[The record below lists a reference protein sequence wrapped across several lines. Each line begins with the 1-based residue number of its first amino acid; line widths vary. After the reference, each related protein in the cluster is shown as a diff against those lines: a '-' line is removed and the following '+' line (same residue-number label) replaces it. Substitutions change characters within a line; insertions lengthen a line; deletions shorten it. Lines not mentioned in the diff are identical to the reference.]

1 MWNEIKQYYLERHPL
16 NSPFKKSNLNNKLSK
31 NKSLNDL
38 FLEKTKKEKL
48 IARKNTKSI
57 IKVFSSNKSSY
68 NLLKKYTIFS
78 KNKIKVKKF
87 PIIIN
92 SNSTSSIRSTNIKV
106 RRKILFSDS
115 NYPLS
120 INDSTNNLIRFS
132 MTNSASFIFNNNNNI
147 IEELDDEKKMIKF
160 LPNDA
165 LLFIFYMMNL
175 NLVIKIIII
184 L

>member
-38 FLEKTKKEKL
+38 FLDKEKNEKL
-48 IARKNTKSI
+48 ILRKNSKSI
-57 IKVFSSNKSSY
+57 MKVFSSNKSSY
-68 NLLKKYTIFS
+68 NIIKKYTRPPQ
-78 KNKIKVKKF
+78 NKIKIKRL

-92 SNSTSSIRSTNIKV
+92 SNSASNIRNTNIKV

-120 INDSTNNLIRFS
+120 INDSNNNLIRFS
-132 MTNSASFIFNNNNNI
+132 MTKSAAFIFNNNNI
-147 IEELDDEKKMIKF
+147 IEELDDEKK
-160 LPNDA
+160 
-165 LLFIFYMMNL
+165 
-175 NLVIKIIII
+175 
-184 L
+184 